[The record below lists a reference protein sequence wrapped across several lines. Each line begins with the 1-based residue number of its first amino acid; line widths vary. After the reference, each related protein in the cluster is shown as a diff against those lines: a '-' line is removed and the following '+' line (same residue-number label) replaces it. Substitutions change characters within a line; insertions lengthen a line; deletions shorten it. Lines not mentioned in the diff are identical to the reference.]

1 MKKLFLFSIMSLG
14 LFSSAI
20 CQNSDTTITGSE
32 EKLVPDTVKLGVF
45 FTSIYDLNLAE
56 KSFTADFWIWYNYK
70 NDSINPLESIEIS
83 NAKEFEFQSED
94 IEKVGMV
101 NWATHKCKATVKK
114 EWNLKNFPFDKQELH
129 VEIEDAMYDIDQLV
143 YVADVA
149 NSKFDKNI
157 KLDEWKIRSFSVE
170 QMRKEYETTYGN
182 PELHGTST
190 YPGLVA
196 SFVLERDG
204 VGLFFKLFVGIF
216 VAYLISLS
224 VFFMGPENPE
234 RFGMIVG
241 ALFAGVANKYIVESL
256 MPQTIML
263 TLPDKIHNLT
273 FIYII
278 FHLIITVFAFRLSV
292 KERLKL
298 GWRIDIICFLFSIIS
313 YIAINFY
320 WVSEAIKHTR

>member
-1 MKKLFLFSIMSLG
+1 MKKLFFLIL
-14 LFSSAI
+14 LL
-20 CQNSDTTITGSE
+20 TGAWSRSYAQTE
-32 EKLVPDTVKLGVF
+32 EVVPPDTVKLGVF
-45 FTSIYDLNLAE
+45 FTSVYDLNLAE
-56 KSFTADFWIWYNYK
+56 KSFTADFWIWYNYT
-70 NDSINPLESIEIS
+70 NDSINPLESVEIS

-94 IEKVGMV
+94 VEKIGNI

-114 EWNLKNFPFDKQELH
+114 EWNLQNFPFDKQELH
-129 VEIEDAMYDIDQLV
+129 VEIEDAIYDSEQLI
-143 YVADVA
+143 YIADTA
-149 NSKFDKNI
+149 NSKYDKNI
-157 KLDEWKIRSFSVE
+157 RLDEWRIKKFKVE
-170 QMRKEYETTYGN
+170 QMKKNYETTYGN
-182 PELHGTST
+182 PELEGSSE

-196 SFVLERDG
+196 SFTLERDG
-204 VGLFFKLFVGIF
+204 VGLFFKLFIGIY

-278 FHLIITVFAFRLSV
+278 FHLIITVLAYRLTV
-292 KERLKL
+292 KEKIKL
-298 GWRIDIICFLFSIIS
+298 GWRVDILCFLASIIS
-313 YIAINFY
+313 FIGINFY
-320 WVSEAIKHTR
+320 WVYEAIQHTK

>member
-1 MKKLFLFSIMSLG
+1 MKKLFLTTLLG
-14 LFSSAI
+14 LIAIYTAFS
-20 CQNSDTTITGSE
+20 QKSDTLVEAKDEITI
-32 EKLVPDTVKLGVF
+32 PDTVKLGVF
-45 FTSIYDLNLAE
+45 FNSVYDLNLAE

-70 NDSINPLESIEIS
+70 NDSINPLESVEIS
-83 NAKEFEFQSED
+83 NAKESEFQSED
-94 IEKVGMV
+94 IEKIGNV
-101 NWATHKCKATVKK
+101 NWATHKCKATIKK

-129 VEIEDAMYDIDQLV
+129 VEIEDAIYDSEQLI
-143 YVADVA
+143 YIADSS
-149 NSKFDKNI
+149 NSKYDKNI
-157 KLDEWKIRSFSVE
+157 YLDEWKIKSFSVNHIE
-170 QMRKEYETTYGN
+170 KSYETTYGN
-182 PELHGTST
+182 PELSGSSE
-190 YPGLVA
+190 YPGLRA
-196 SFVLERDG
+196 TFVLERDG

-256 MPQTIML
+256 MPQTVIL

-292 KERLKL
+292 KEKMKL
-298 GWRIDIICFLFSIIS
+298 GWRVDIICFLLSIIS

-320 WVSEAIKHTR
+320 WVAEAIKHTR

>member
-1 MKKLFLFSIMSLG
+1 MKKIFLLTLLG
-14 LFSSAI
+14 LSLLGKSYAQDEAAI
-20 CQNSDTTITGSE
+20 
-32 EKLVPDTVKLGVF
+32 VPDTVKIGVF
-45 FTSIYDLNLAE
+45 FTSVYDLNLAE
-56 KSFTADFWIWYNYK
+56 KSFTADFWIWYNYR
-70 NDSINPLESIEIS
+70 NDSINPLESVEIS
-83 NAKEFEFQSED
+83 NAKEFEFQSAD
-94 IEKVGMV
+94 VEKVGSI

-114 EWNLKNFPFDKQELH
+114 EWNLKNFPFDKQELR
-129 VEIEDAMYDIDQLV
+129 VEIEDAIYDSEQLI

-149 NSKFDKNI
+149 NSKYDKNI
-157 KLDEWKIRSFSVE
+157 RLDEWHIRAFKVD
-170 QMRKEYETTYGN
+170 QMQKTYETTYGN
-182 PELHGTST
+182 PELTGTSQ

-273 FIYII
+273 FMYII

-292 KERLKL
+292 KEKIKL
-298 GWRIDIICFLFSIIS
+298 GWKVDIACFLISIIS

-320 WVSEAIKHTR
+320 WVYEAIKLTR

>member
-1 MKKLFLFSIMSLG
+1 MKRIFLFCLLAIGLLSKSI
-14 LFSSAI
+14 A
-20 CQNSDTTITGSE
+20 QTE
-32 EKLVPDTVKLGVF
+32 EATVPDTVKVGVF
-45 FTSIYDLNLAE
+45 FTSVYDLNLAE
-56 KSFTADFWIWYNYK
+56 KSFTADLWIWYNYR
-70 NDSINPLESIEIS
+70 NDSINPLESVEIS
-83 NAKEFEFQSED
+83 NAKEFEFQSDD
-94 IEKVGMV
+94 IEKINNI

-114 EWNLKNFPFDKQELH
+114 EWNLKNFPFDKQELY
-129 VEIEDAMYDIDQLV
+129 VEIEDAIYDTEQLI

-149 NSKFDKNI
+149 NSKYDKNI
-157 KLDEWKIRSFSVE
+157 KLDEWQIKSFKIE
-170 QMRKEYETTYGN
+170 QMHKTYETTYGN
-182 PELHGTST
+182 PGLEGTSD
-190 YPGLVA
+190 YPGIKA

-204 VGLFFKLFVGIF
+204 VGLFFKLFIGIY

-278 FHLIITVFAFRLSV
+278 FHLIITVLAYRLTV
-292 KERLKL
+292 KEKIKL
-298 GWRIDIICFLFSIIS
+298 GWRVDVTCFLLSIIS
-313 YIAINFY
+313 FVIINFI
-320 WVSEAIKHTR
+320 WVYEAIQHTK

>member
-1 MKKLFLFSIMSLG
+1 MKKILLFGVLFINTAFILN
-14 LFSSAI
+14 A
-20 CQNSDTTITGSE
+20 QE
-32 EKLVPDTVKLGVF
+32 AEKPYPDTVKLGVF
-45 FTSIYDLNLAE
+45 FTSVYDLNLAE
-56 KSFTADFWIWYNYK
+56 KSFTADFWIWYNYT

-83 NAKEFEFQSED
+83 NAKEFEFQSPD
-94 IEKVGMV
+94 IEKVGNV

-129 VEIEDAMYDIDQLV
+129 IEIEDAIYDSEQLII
-143 YVADVA
+143 VADVK
-149 NSKFDKNI
+149 NSKYDKNI
-157 KLDEWKIRSFSVE
+157 KLDEWEIRSFRVTQLE
-170 QMRKEYETTYGN
+170 KTYETTYGN
-182 PELHGTST
+182 PALEGTSE
-190 YPGLVA
+190 YPGLTA

-204 VGLFFKLFVGIF
+204 VGLFFKLFIGIY

-278 FHLIITVFAFRLSV
+278 FHLIITVLAYRLTV
-292 KERLKL
+292 KEKIKL
-298 GWRIDIICFLFSIIS
+298 GWRVDLTCFLVSIIS
-313 YIAINFY
+313 FIAINFY
-320 WVSEAIKHTR
+320 WVAEAIRQTK

>member
-1 MKKLFLFSIMSLG
+1 MPVFS
-14 LFSSAI
+14 
-20 CQNSDTTITGSE
+20 QSE
-32 EKLVPDTVKLGVF
+32 EESVPDTVKLGVF
-45 FTSIYDLNLAE
+45 FTSVYDLNLAD
-56 KSFTADFWIWYNYK
+56 KSFTADFWIWYNYT

-94 IEKVGMV
+94 IEKIGNI
-101 NWATHKCKATVKK
+101 NWATHKCKATIKK

-129 VEIEDAMYDIDQLV
+129 IEIEDAIYDSEDLII
-143 YVADVA
+143 VADVK
-149 NSKFDKNI
+149 NSKYDDNI
-157 KLDEWKIRSFSVE
+157 KLDEWQIKSFKVTQLE
-170 QMRKEYETTYGN
+170 KTYETTYGN
-182 PELHGTST
+182 PELEGSSE
-190 YPGLVA
+190 YPGLTA

-204 VGLFFKLFVGIF
+204 VGLFFKLFIGIY

-278 FHLIITVFAFRLSV
+278 FHLIITVLAYRLTV
-292 KERLKL
+292 REKIRL
-298 GWRIDIICFLFSIIS
+298 GWRVDLTCFLIS
-313 YIAINFY
+313 LISFIAINYY
-320 WVSEAIKHTR
+320 WVAEAIKQTR